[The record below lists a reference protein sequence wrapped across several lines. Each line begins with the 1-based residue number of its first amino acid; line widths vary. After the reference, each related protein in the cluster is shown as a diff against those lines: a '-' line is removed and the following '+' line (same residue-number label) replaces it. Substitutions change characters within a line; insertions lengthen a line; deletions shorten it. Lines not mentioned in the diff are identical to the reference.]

1 MWKLRLKK
9 TLYILFAAS
18 FFLLAGC
25 QSETNKQEPKPQQ
38 VYCINRITALPFPR
52 NPESIIRRN

>member
-18 FFLLAGC
+18 FLLLAGC
-25 QSETNKQEPKPQQ
+25 QSETNKQETKSQQ
-38 VYCINRITALPFPR
+38 D
-52 NPESIIRRN
+52 ESTGGIYHRFYDKRDEADG